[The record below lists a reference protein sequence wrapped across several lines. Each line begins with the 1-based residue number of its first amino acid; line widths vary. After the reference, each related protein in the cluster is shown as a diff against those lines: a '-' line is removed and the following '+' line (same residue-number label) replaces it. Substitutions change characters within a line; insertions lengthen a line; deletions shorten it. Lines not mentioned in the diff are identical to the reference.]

1 MISVVIPV
9 LNNGF
14 LVKNL
19 LTDIKNNIEKPK
31 EIFVIDDGST
41 EDIKSILIEFKNLK
55 IKGDI

>member
-41 EDIKSILIEFKNLK
+41 EDIKSILIEV
-55 IKGDI
+55 